1 LQNLSG
7 VVLMLRWLKRRRL
20 NQQRKLLF
28 QNFKAI
34 GSVGVVILIHHFNNL
49 GQDYPTTRVAEL
61 SSRLRAG
68 TLDLSA
74 LNLAPEHL
82 SVLLRLAWMVE
93 KMKSADTDK
102 IRRELVSRK
111 VAHDLLSINRE
122 LRTLFKAHDPALSV
136 HKFFGSK
143 VRYDFDSEMRPLLG
157 WQEHFQSL
165 DEDCR

>member
-1 LQNLSG
+1 

-28 QNFKAI
+28 QNFLAI
-34 GSVGVVILIHHFNNL
+34 QSVGISVLAKHFNSLEQKPSANI
-49 GQDYPTTRVAEL
+49 V
-61 SSRLRAG
+61 SRLSG
-68 TLDLSA
+68 KLINGQFDFDA

-93 KMKSADTDK
+93 KMNSADTDK

-143 VRYDFDSEMRPLLG
+143 VRCDFDSEMRPLLG